1 MIVSSSLITND
12 QLVEQNYDHSP
23 IVPDTNDDH
32 NPIVPDIISR
42 VFYLCAG
49 LLIVLALL
57 VIPQLRQSN
66 YIALNLIYSPSNS
79 SVGFPGSLVSNM
91 TCVHNSADIRAQRNV
106 SYNL

>member
-1 MIVSSSLITND
+1 MFSSSLITNV

-42 VFYLCAG
+42 VFSICAG
-49 LLIVLALL
+49 LLIVLALV

-66 YIALNLIYSPSNS
+66 NIALNLPSNS

-91 TCVHNSADIRAQRNV
+91 TCVHNPADIRAQRTV